1 MRRGSEMTSEPTRHA
16 NTVPTRGA
24 ESSDP
29 WLVDD
34 SNSPY
39 MKGRVW
45 VWRSATGGEHSNPN
59 GPGLIVPDRF
69 DLAAGLE
76 PDALHTS
83 DEEPEAA
90 EPARRVNPILLAWR
104 YDRLWLMLS
113 VVAGFVTGGAFLLGS
128 FAVRGVVH
136 PVVEN
141 VFFIGGIAL
150 LIWPPAWIVVD
161 TWLQSRRL
169 SKLQSQPEFSTE

>member
-1 MRRGSEMTSEPTRHA
+1 MTSEPTRHA

-34 SNSPY
+34 SISPY

-45 VWRSATGGEHSNPN
+45 VWRSATDGEHSNLN

-69 DLAAGLE
+69 DLTAGLE
-76 PDALHTS
+76 PDARHTS

-113 VVAGFVTGGAFLLGS
+113 IVAGFVTCGAFLMM
-128 FAVRGVVH
+128 AWVMHMVAAH
-136 PVVEN
+136 PVA
-141 VFFIGGIAL
+141 IITTAGGGAML
-150 LIWPPAWIVVD
+150 LVVSPGWIVFD
-161 TWLQSRRL
+161 AWLESRHLPKSRTM
-169 SKLQSQPEFSTE
+169 PETSAQ

>member
-1 MRRGSEMTSEPTRHA
+1 MRRGSEMTSEPTRRA

-45 VWRSATGGEHSNPN
+45 VWRSATDGEHSNLN

-69 DLAAGLE
+69 DLTAGLE
-76 PDALHTS
+76 PDAGR
-83 DEEPEAA
+83 AA
-90 EPARRVNPILLAWR
+90 DDGPGRDEPAAYASAWR
-104 YDRLWLMLS
+104 ANRLWLVLS
-113 VVAGFVTGGAFLLGS
+113 VVAGIVTGGSFLMI
-128 FAVRGVVH
+128 AWVMHIIAAH
-136 PVVEN
+136 PVAIITTAV
-141 VFFIGGIAL
+141 GGVML
-150 LIWPPAWIVVD
+150 LVASPAWVFVD
-161 TWLQSRRL
+161 TWLEARQL
-169 SKLQSQPEFSTE
+169 SKLRAMPDPSAE